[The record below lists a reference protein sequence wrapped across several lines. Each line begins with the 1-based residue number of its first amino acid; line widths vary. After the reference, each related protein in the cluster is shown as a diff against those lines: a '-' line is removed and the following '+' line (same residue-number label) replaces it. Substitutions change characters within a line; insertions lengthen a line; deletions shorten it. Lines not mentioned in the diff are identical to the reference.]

1 MLHRRTCRLEDFA
14 EEQPLNG
21 LEEPV
26 LGKLSNS
33 LLSDPAAAF
42 TADGGHGSRQTHLG
56 QRQLWTN

>member
-21 LEEPV
+21 LEESV

-42 TADGGHGSRQTHLG
+42 TADGGQWVTANPFRPEATLD
-56 QRQLWTN
+56 